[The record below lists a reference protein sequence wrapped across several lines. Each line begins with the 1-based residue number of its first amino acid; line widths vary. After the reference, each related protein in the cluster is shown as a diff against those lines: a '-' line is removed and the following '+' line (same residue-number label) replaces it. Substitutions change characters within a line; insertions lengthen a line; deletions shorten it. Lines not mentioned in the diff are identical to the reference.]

1 LVDKYIANPTSIK
14 DNDER
19 EFVEQMRSLQ
29 LKQVQQGNLYT
40 EVTKIDKV
48 TNEALNKELGGIG
61 GVNRKDGGTLYSAAD
76 LYKAQSMLQ
85 NFRTVSTNISP
96 TTFTPSSTTVS
107 TDEEGYLKSLPS
119 NLRSLGRTIL
129 KSNSGQKLNESEK
142 IIADR
147 AQTIFMK
154 FRDRGNSIV
163 MNGMKAQSDYLAKN
177 MPEVQVT
184 SGTLNMDNK
193 ATAKNVEYLIG
204 NATRFYDQFGSLDT
218 DNPDDFSPSVIS
230 NMRSGEG
237 SKELRY
243 IAERNYDGSGKL
255 IVYDKNNKKQTIPL
269 NQSDLMTYF
278 PDVAKSSFMTGV
290 KYDIMSSPGRTTNI
304 IGRENPVGARYSGY
318 DIGGLRYSQYAPRV
332 RVDIE
337 GAKGNN
343 GGEGDRFQVRLYAF
357 DGNTWKHDILNQQ
370 GHVGAAGV
378 EDILSQIGPLTV
390 EEVLRKK

>member
-1 LVDKYIANPTSIK
+1 
-14 DNDER
+14 
-19 EFVEQMRSLQ
+19 MRGLQ

-48 TNEALNKELGGIG
+48 TNEALNKELGGMG
-61 GVNRKDGGTLYSAAD
+61 GVNRKDGSTLYSAAD
-76 LYKAQSMLQ
+76 LYRAQSMLQ

-107 TDEEGYLKSLPS
+107 TDGEGYLKSLPS